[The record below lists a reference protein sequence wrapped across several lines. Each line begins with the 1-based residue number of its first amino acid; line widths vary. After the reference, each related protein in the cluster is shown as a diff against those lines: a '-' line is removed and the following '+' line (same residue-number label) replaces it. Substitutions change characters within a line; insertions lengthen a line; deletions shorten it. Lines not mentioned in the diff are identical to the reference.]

1 MAWRLWSERVKV
13 SSMDLRQLAQA
24 AQKVCAQ
31 AGEHALRNQL
41 IPRTNLVHSHQ
52 ARQPG
57 RHRYASD
64 IDDKL
69 QSFLLE
75 GLNRLEP
82 HKSFW
87 DEMSGDVQPGDRFW
101 CAGNIDGA
109 INYARNLS
117 EWAITVSLFEANER
131 RQIYPI
137 LGIVYAPALGLT
149 YLAARGQG
157 AIRIR
162 HTAEVDKRERII
174 PTTWPH
180 LYDSVISFGMSYFSS
195 ESQRALA
202 TVGDLAGRPAD
213 IKRIGP
219 VSLDLCKVADG
230 TYDAYFEPSLHS
242 WDIPAVS
249 AGAIVVWEAQGHL
262 SRWDGSLIDWHQA
275 NDVVATNA
283 VIDTEL
289 MPVLA
294 RHSRPAAQ
302 AQQQTSATDEFERT
316 QEMPP
321 IVPD

>member
-1 MAWRLWSERVKV
+1 
-13 SSMDLRQLAQA
+13 MDLRQLAQE
-24 AQKVCAQ
+24 AQSICVT

-41 IPRTNLVHSHQ
+41 VPSTSAHGRRSAQ
-52 ARQPG
+52 SGRQ
-57 RHRYASD
+57 RYASD
-64 IDDKL
+64 IDSKL
-69 QSFLLE
+69 QSFLLA

-82 HKSFW
+82 HKGFW
-87 DEMSGDVQPGDRFW
+87 DELSGDIQPGDRFW

-109 INYARNLS
+109 INYGRNLS

-131 RQIYPI
+131 GQIYPI
-137 LGIVYAPALGLT
+137 LGIVHAPALGLT

-162 HTAEVDKRERII
+162 HTPEIDKRERII

-180 LYDSVISFGMSYFSS
+180 LRDSVISFGMSYFSS

-202 TVGDLAGRPAD
+202 AVGDLTGKPAD

-262 SRWDGSLIDWHQA
+262 SRWDGSLIDWHQS
-275 NDVVATNA
+275 NDVVATNG
-283 VIDTEL
+283 VIDSEL

-294 RHSRPAAQ
+294 HHMHQDPQ
-302 AQQQTSATDEFERT
+302 AREQSADSEQIERT